1 MEPTLRSA
9 QVLKQEAEEIGFE
22 GKDILEYV
30 KEQQKLDRE
39 DRAAWRE
46 AQKIQ
51 AQADVELAKIRAEAE
66 EKRRA
71 DEIKVQLA
79 KIEAEKE
86 LTLREMELKAQDQA
100 SASLAATPPPRNKDA
115 KSPKL
120 PSFIDEKD
128 ELDSYLLRFERYAE
142 NASWEKDTWAIKLS
156 ALLTGRAMDVYTR
169 MSDADA
175 SDYDKLKKALLTRY
189 NYTEDGYRKRFRE
202 ATPETEE
209 TPDQFVIRLK
219 NYLAKW
225 LELSGS
231 SPQNFDA
238 LVDLIVK
245 EQFINAC
252 SKDLAMYLLETGPK
266 DLVELTTW
274 AQKYL
279 IAHKEQLGKSKATVQ
294 PRRVDQKKTTPV
306 SQSSQKKTRAM
317 VAQLDE
323 DGEKAFTCVEVEGTR
338 SRRNLKKSGTEG
350 STNSDR
356 AVYSAVCRAQSNDG
370 QTYVGVAKLNGRPVK
385 VLRDTG
391 CTGMI
396 VDRALVPE
404 VMVIPGSSG
413 SLQMVDHTLID
424 VPLANV
430 YLDSPYYKGHCRVM
444 CVSSP
449 VYPVIIGNVRGAR
462 RMLPDPDWKAEDQPG
477 VRARTSG
484 GNKDKDDDDNQGG
497 DIPAWMFRRSN
508 QKTVKSAPKERDSKM
523 KPAQPKENDDRD
535 RRNVKVKEGATEEKC
550 VAGPVV
556 TRAQAKKSDKVH
568 PLKVKEA
575 MSSVDKS
582 TIENLQKKDSTL
594 KKCFDRI
601 GKPIIRE
608 NYVGEF
614 YKKNGLL
621 YRKHQE
627 TKTGRSFNQLVVPKE
642 LRRQV
647 MSVNHESAFSGH
659 LGAKKT
665 EVRILPNFFWP
676 GLRQD
681 VIRFCRSCDVCQ
693 RTVKRGSVRKVPLGS
708 MPLID
713 TPFKRVAV
721 DIVGP
726 IAPPSEA
733 GHRYIL
739 TLVDYATRYP
749 EAVPLKKITTEAVAE
764 ALLDIYSRV
773 GIPEEVLTD
782 QGTQFMSECM
792 QEVSKLLSI
801 KGLTSTP
808 YHPICNGLV
817 ERWNGTLK
825 SMIKRLC
832 QDQPKQWHR
841 LINPV
846 LFAYREVPQE
856 STGFSPFQL
865 LYGRSVRGPGTIL
878 KELWTKEVN
887 IPEVKSSYEYVTE
900 LREHLED
907 SLKLAQEE
915 LEKSQKRYKR
925 HYDRKAKPR
934 R

>member
-1 MEPTLRSA
+1 MEPVLRSA
-9 QVLKQEAEEIGFE
+9 QVLKQEAEDIGFE

-39 DRAAWRE
+39 ERAAWRNIRI
-46 AQKIQ
+46 A
-51 AQADVELAKIRAEAE
+51 ELQAE
-66 EKRRA
+66 EKKRADELQAEEKKRA
-71 DEIKVQLA
+71 DEIRFAQIKA
-79 KIEAEKE
+79 KKE
-86 LTLREMELKAQDQA
+86 LKIKEMELQAQAQVTA
-100 SASLAATPPPRNKDA
+100 SSATTPPPRNKDA

-120 PSFIDEKD
+120 PPFIDEKD

-202 ATPETEE
+202 ATPETEA

-252 SKDLAMYLLETGPK
+252 SEDLAIYLLERGPK

-294 PRRVDQKKTTPV
+294 PRRADQKKTTQSKPDSSQGHQRSLQCYRCRGFGHRQSECGTKISPGKDQKGSSTPV

-317 VAQLDE
+317 VAQLDGSE

-338 SRRNLKKSGTEG
+338 SKRISKKSGTEG

-370 QTYVGVAKLNGRPVK
+370 QIYVGVGKLNGRPVK

-424 VPLANV
+424 VPLANI

-449 VYPVIIGNVRGAR
+449 VYPVIIGNGRGAR

-484 GNKDKDDDDNQGG
+484 GNKDKDNDDNQGG

-508 QKTVKSAPKERDSKM
+508 QKTEKSTPKERDSKK
-523 KPAQPKENDDRD
+523 KPAQPKENDDSA

-627 TKTGRSFNQLVVPKE
+627 TKTG
-642 LRRQV
+642 
-647 MSVNHESAFSGH
+647 
-659 LGAKKT
+659 
-665 EVRILPNFFWP
+665 
-676 GLRQD
+676 
-681 VIRFCRSCDVCQ
+681 
-693 RTVKRGSVRKVPLGS
+693 
-708 MPLID
+708 
-713 TPFKRVAV
+713 
-721 DIVGP
+721 
-726 IAPPSEA
+726 
-733 GHRYIL
+733 
-739 TLVDYATRYP
+739 
-749 EAVPLKKITTEAVAE
+749 
-764 ALLDIYSRV
+764 
-773 GIPEEVLTD
+773 
-782 QGTQFMSECM
+782 
-792 QEVSKLLSI
+792 
-801 KGLTSTP
+801 
-808 YHPICNGLV
+808 
-817 ERWNGTLK
+817 
-825 SMIKRLC
+825 
-832 QDQPKQWHR
+832 
-841 LINPV
+841 
-846 LFAYREVPQE
+846 
-856 STGFSPFQL
+856 
-865 LYGRSVRGPGTIL
+865 
-878 KELWTKEVN
+878 
-887 IPEVKSSYEYVTE
+887 
-900 LREHLED
+900 
-907 SLKLAQEE
+907 
-915 LEKSQKRYKR
+915 
-925 HYDRKAKPR
+925 
-934 R
+934 